1 MTNEIENSVYMY
13 KNMLKTMTTSSLLSE
28 SDVDSVTDLMDLIKL
43 MIQTDSNRCYDIT
56 SNLQ

>member
-1 MTNEIENSVYMY
+1 
-13 KNMLKTMTTSSLLSE
+13 MTTSSLLSE

-43 MIQTDSNRCYDIT
+43 MIQTDSNRFYDIT

>member
-1 MTNEIENSVYMY
+1 
-13 KNMLKTMTTSSLLSE
+13 MTTSSLLSE

-43 MIQTDSNRCYDIT
+43 RIQTDSNRFYDIT